1 MGRFL
6 NADDGIPKS
15 PAQSN
20 ANDIRLAEL
29 LAALSVATDLAMAFP
44 PETALR
50 TCMLGVQIGREL
62 RLPEQQ
68 LEELFYVT
76 LLRHVGC
83 TAFSHEEG
91 IVVGDDNAVRRDF
104 TGIDRSRPVEVAA
117 TAIRR
122 LGAGEGP
129 LGRVRVIT
137 AAVLAAD
144 RLAMPRIVAAHC
156 DASASLA
163 RLLGM
168 TEGVIEALNH
178 IFERWDGKGD
188 PLGLKGE
195 AIALSARVT
204 HFSHTVVLETWRRG
218 ASGAREMVRRRA
230 GGEFDPTLAQVFL
243 ARSPELMESVNA
255 DSVWDAVLA
264 AEPASGPWLPASR
277 IDAVAQAFA
286 FFSDLKSPYT
296 LGHCQAVARLADA
309 AGRALSLADIEVQSL
324 RRAALLHHL
333 GRVAIANGIWDK
345 RGLLNAA
352 EWERLR
358 LYPYHT
364 ERIVSR
370 APALRPLATLAASV
384 QERLDGSGYH
394 RGVPAAL
401 LSTGARV
408 LAAADAYQAMTEE
421 RPHRPALVPQVA
433 ARELRAE
440 VEAGRLDREAVNA
453 VLEFA
458 GHGKASA
465 GRNWPADLT
474 DREVEVLRQ
483 VAQAKPNKV
492 IAQTLVISDE
502 TVRNHVRHIYE
513 KIGVSS
519 RAGAALFAMEH
530 DLIRK

>member
-1 MGRFL
+1 MP
-6 NADDGIPKS
+6 NT
-15 PAQSN
+15 PAQSA

-62 RLPEQQ
+62 RLSDQQ

-91 IVVGDDNAVRRDF
+91 IVVGDDNAIRRDF
-104 TGIDRSRPVEVAA
+104 TGIDRSRPTEVAA

-122 LGAGEGP
+122 LGAGQGP
-129 LGRVRVIT
+129 LGRVRLIT
-137 AAVLAAD
+137 AVLAANQFT
-144 RLAMPRIVAAHC
+144 MPRIVAAHC

-178 IFERWDGKGD
+178 IFERWDGKGH

-195 AIALSARVT
+195 AIALSARVA

-218 ASGAREMVRRRA
+218 ASGANEMVRRRA
-230 GGEFDPTLAQVFL
+230 GREFDPTLAQIFL
-243 ARSPELMESVNA
+243 GRSHELLDSVSS

-264 AEPASGPWLPASR
+264 AEPVSGPWLPASR

-296 LGHCQAVARLADA
+296 LGHCQAVAPLAEA
-309 AGRALSLADIEVQSL
+309 AGRALSLGDIEVQSL

-345 RGLLNAA
+345 RGPLSAA

-370 APALRPLATLAASV
+370 APALQSLATLAASV

-421 RPHRPALVPQVA
+421 RPHRPALVPQLA

-483 VAQAKPNKV
+483 VAQAKPNKA